1 MKSPVPSDRIEA
13 VRAFNRFYTSVI
25 GVLNEGMLQTSYSLT
40 EARVIFELARRD
52 ACEVVSLR
60 RSLDLDAGYLSRM
73 LSRFETD
80 GLIARGRAEGDAR
93 RQMAWLTERGRDVF
107 QDLDAR
113 SAAQIEQILS
123 GLAEAEQCR
132 LLGAMGVIES
142 LLGERPRSASYLLR
156 PLGPG
161 DLGWVVQRHGALYAA
176 EYGFNATF
184 EALVARV
191 VADYAE
197 HHGPGDNAWIAEIDG
212 EPVGSIFCV
221 RESERVAR
229 LRLLLVE
236 SSARGRGV
244 GGRLVEECVRFARR
258 SGYDELVLWTNDILT
273 DARRVYERAGFEL
286 VEQEPYDGF
295 GPETKEQTWRLK
307 L

>member
-1 MKSPVPSDRIEA
+1 MNTVVPSDRVAA

-25 GVLNEGMLQTSYSLT
+25 GVLNEGLLQTPYSLT

-52 ACEVVSLR
+52 ACEVADLR

-80 GLIARGRAEGDAR
+80 GLIVRGRAEDDAR
-93 RQMAWLTERGRDVF
+93 RQMARLTERGREAF

-113 SAAQIEQILS
+113 SAAQIDQKLS
-123 GLAEAEQCR
+123 GLTEEDQRR
-132 LLGAMGVIES
+132 LLGAMGVIEG
-142 LLGERPRSASYLLR
+142 LLGERPRPASYVLR

-161 DLGWVVQRHGALYAA
+161 DLGWVIQRHGALYAA
-176 EYGFNATF
+176 EYGFNTSF
-184 EALVARV
+184 EVLVARI
-191 VADYAE
+191 VAEYGE

-212 EPVGSIFCV
+212 EPVGTIFCV

-236 SSARGRGV
+236 PSARGHGV

-258 SGYDELVLWTNDILT
+258 SGYDEIVLWTQDTLT
-273 DARRVYERAGFEL
+273 DARRLYERAGFEL
-286 VEQEPYDGF
+286 AAEEPYDGF
-295 GPETKEQTWRLK
+295 GPETKEQTWRMK

>member
-1 MKSPVPSDRIEA
+1 MKTAVPSDRVAA

-25 GVLNEGMLQTSYSLT
+25 GVLNEWLLETSYSLT
-40 EARVIFELARRD
+40 EGRVIFELARHD
-52 ACEVVSLR
+52 ACEVADLR

-73 LSRFETD
+73 LSRFEAD
-80 GLIARGRAEGDAR
+80 GLIVRGRAEDDSR
-93 RQMAWLTERGRDVF
+93 RQLARLTERGRDVF

-113 SAAQIEQILS
+113 STAQIEQILS
-123 GLAEAEQCR
+123 GLTEEDQRR
-132 LLGAMGVIES
+132 LLGAMGVIEG
-142 LLGERPRSASYLLR
+142 LLGEHPRPAAFVLR

-161 DLGWVVQRHGALYAA
+161 DLGWVIQRHGALYAA
-176 EYGFNATF
+176 EYGFNASF
-184 EALVARV
+184 ETLVARV
-191 VADYAE
+191 VAEYAE
-197 HHGPGDNAWIAEIDG
+197 HHGPGDDAWIAEIDG

-236 SSARGRGV
+236 PSARGHGV

-258 SGYDELVLWTNDILT
+258 SGYDEIVLWTNDVLT

-286 VEQEPYDGF
+286 AEEESYDGF
-295 GPETKEQTWRLK
+295 GPDAKEQTWRMK